1 MNGFRNIRRGEMNNK
16 NLGKKS
22 IWTHWLPLKTKNYI
36 SEPTAL
42 WVVLYSCIAVYG
54 NWIL

>member
-22 IWTHWLPLKTKNYI
+22 IWTHLLPLKTKNYI
-36 SEPTAL
+36 NEPTAL
-42 WVVLYSCIAVYG
+42 WIVLYSCIAVYG